1 MKQIDHKKTEYYTQK
16 YYKKLHKMVDRI
28 VKQFGGL
35 SQKDM
40 DDFYSLANEV
50 FCYAASDFNGKGN
63 FEGFLYSRLVL
74 KIRSMM
80 TSRNR
85 QKRSNITV
93 IHHEDGSVEK
103 IFHQTLSLD
112 APIQNDGNSEEK
124 ATTYS
129 DILESKYN
137 ILNEI
142 SDEIGLSFSEKMNTY
157 LENLPQKT
165 RKVAELIG
173 LGYKPYEIRETLK
186 LSQREYDNC
195 ILTLKSYE
203 NIRILI

>member
-1 MKQIDHKKTEYYTQK
+1 MRQYKTMEMVKK
-16 YYKKLHKMVDRI
+16 
-28 VKQFGGL
+28 
-35 SQKDM
+35 
-40 DDFYSLANEV
+40 
-50 FCYAASDFNGKGN
+50 
-63 FEGFLYSRLVL
+63 
-74 KIRSMM
+74 
-80 TSRNR
+80 
-85 QKRSNITV
+85 
-93 IHHEDGSVEK
+93 
-103 IFHQTLSLD
+103 
-112 APIQNDGNSEEK
+112 K
-124 ATTYS
+124 AMTYS
-129 DILESKYN
+129 DVLESKYN

-142 SDEIGLSFSEKMNTY
+142 SGEIGLSFSEKMNTY